1 MARRFP
7 ARTMRRLVAERAE
20 RVGSH
25 LQLRHALLLRCL
37 QSGRGVLDLLLMRS
51 LRQFQ
56 SGRAEPMVLEGAL
69 ELMLATGIQRR
80 RQAGSTPGCSSSW
93 RRPAAGR

>member
-1 MARRFP
+1 MVRRFP
-7 ARTMRRLVAERAE
+7 ARTMRRLVAERVE

-69 ELMLATGIQRR
+69 ELMLESGIQRR
-80 RQAGSTPGCSSSW
+80 RQAGSTRTC
-93 RRPAAGR
+93 